1 MREKLLPLG
10 RKFAM
15 LPDEIKAKYEHPYSL
30 WSFGWSHGKEKLQ
43 GRPDF
48 AKGSY
53 YANPLENVPFEDEAI
68 VKEWPT
74 FAHPNIW
81 PEEDM
86 PELEPAFMKLGKLV
100 VDVGMLVGKLCDEF
114 VSKHTKDEK
123 IITLLETIRKSKV
136 TKARLLH
143 YFSKTKKQLELERES
158 PRKGEDMFSSWCG
171 WHNDHGSLTGLVPAI
186 YFDDK
191 SDQRLSC
198 SPDPDAGLY
207 IRSRRGRLVKAT
219 TPPGTSLLYQI
230 GETAQILSGGIM
242 QATPHAV
249 RGAGI
254 PNISRTTFAV
264 FMEPNFD
271 EFMRAPKDRLPD
283 DAQTTESA
291 SKLPSGVPPIKI
303 RWGTKECPF
312 TTCNF
317 GTFTK
322 ETLKHYH

>member
-1 MREKLLPLG
+1 MRERLLPLG

-53 YANPLENVPFEDEAI
+53 YANPVETVPFKDEAI

-123 IITLLETIRKSKV
+123 IITLWRRFERVRSQ
-136 TKARLLH
+136 RLD
-143 YFSKTKKQLELERES
+143 FFIIF
-158 PRKGEDMFSSWCG
+158 PRPRNSSSWSERVRVRVRTCFR
-171 WHNDHGSLTGLVPAI
+171 HGVDG
-186 YFDDK
+186 
-191 SDQRLSC
+191 
-198 SPDPDAGLY
+198 
-207 IRSRRGRLVKAT
+207 T
-219 TPPGTSLLYQI
+219 TIT
-230 GETAQILSGGIM
+230 
-242 QATPHAV
+242 V
-249 RGAGI
+249 
-254 PNISRTTFAV
+254 V
-264 FMEPNFD
+264 
-271 EFMRAPKDRLPD
+271 
-283 DAQTTESA
+283 
-291 SKLPSGVPPIKI
+291 
-303 RWGTKECPF
+303 
-312 TTCNF
+312 
-317 GTFTK
+317 
-322 ETLKHYH
+322 